1 MKKLL
6 SISAICLSIPS
17 WVFFLFLTFL
27 AFAPWNLIKSID
39 QYVLTNYSIE
49 FSELQS
55 YGNALNRNLIFN
67 NLYIIHNDRMLIQ
80 AAEFELGLSFKPLNL
95 FNFLNINRI
104 LIKDGFF
111 DNSNMRIS
119 NSSLSSLTNLS
130 DEISLSFKNFKYQK
144 DDSIFEINGDLFGE
158 LPRSISGQISFL
170 HNNQLSTIAVNSV
183 EGSYRFSLNLHLYEW
198 LNFIPDF
205 DASPIKDLAF
215 QINALG
221 ELQADQSNIRGSF
234 SSNSLFFKSL
244 SINQNKG
251 SFHFQSK
258 KNIGTLTL
266 NEFLHPLIDEEHP
279 IQINLQQKSLAVPR
293 FFLSHEIL
301 KIETFKVTNLI
312 IENLFLSFDN
322 FLPKYSGFVRDL
334 DLNDLHFKEI
344 INLSGDFSGYGDKI
358 KFLVSSNSSVLRN
371 FNQNFIPVSISGV
384 GNFSGSVFDLKA
396 RIKNKSAGID
406 LALKMDQE
414 LDNLL
419 SIELKGHDI
428 SKDLITFSLPKSL
441 KGVSSYV
448 DENINLGSKN
458 SIYFNYS
465 IPSDDLSADLKAKIL
480 INESKLVLNEDSI
493 IDLTGPMIEA
503 DIKNLYIFSPSG
515 KVTNFFYNEAYGLIN
530 FKTQKLSFYSMHDLQ
545 SIDLKNL
552 LSIGEERFNL
562 PEMQVEHK
570 GEMTLSALMLNN
582 AISIQTKDFFVPIL
596 QSHKI
601 KFDKANIYIVDLDSI
616 YGLMPSTF
624 MNEKIQVNLLGKD
637 LLKEYDLTLSTN
649 INLDP
654 GDFIIDSPYL
664 QVSGNDAFNIDLN
677 IQKNSLP
684 TLKINS
690 DLKNI
695 ELNSLFNSLSK
706 NKLTRLP
713 TEILITNFSN
723 PSMEVS
729 NQRLDINIRDI
740 NKYNGYISIGKKL
753 PNHYKNFND
762 EPGLN
767 LYLYS
772 QSIDE
777 NLLISMLPRNLESTS
792 IKLNKLA
799 FDIKNFKFFNNN
811 FSDLSGVFDFKNSGI
826 RGNLNSNKL
835 NLNLKIDETGFARI
849 EINDSVIPD
858 IEFSN
863 SSQLSF
869 DTVINSRLIIK
880 NSLISKVKIKNL
892 DVYLVNNQNNFSAN
906 NIKLSS
912 NLISIKPTYNSSNA
926 YFSVDKLRP
935 LYKIK
940 GDFLIKDSNK
950 ISYLKDVVDFSYFN
964 GSIDL
969 QWRELST
976 LSHIEGEVNFIL
988 KDLLIKDSIAD
999 SMAFNLVGVLNL
1011 RNILGKLANLD
1022 LSIDEFTSLKLGR
1035 VEGDLL
1041 FSKSKLRLAS
1051 PLFIETNAAKMRWVG
1066 QINKNSENSLE
1077 DLDLGLDLRIRVGEN
1092 LPWYAAII
1100 GGLPAVAG
1108 SAVINEIFEEDINN
1122 LTNYQY
1128 EVLGTISNPKLE
1140 RVKQETN

>member
-441 KGVSSYV
+441 KGVSSYI

-858 IEFSN
+858 MEFSN

-869 DTVINSRLIIK
+869 DTAINSRLIIK

>member
-17 WVFFLFLTFL
+17 WAFFLFLTFL

-777 NLLISMLPRNLESTS
+777 NLLISMLPRNLESTA

>member
-1 MKKLL
+1 
-6 SISAICLSIPS
+6 
-17 WVFFLFLTFL
+17 
-27 AFAPWNLIKSID
+27 
-39 QYVLTNYSIE
+39 
-49 FSELQS
+49 
-55 YGNALNRNLIFN
+55 
-67 NLYIIHNDRMLIQ
+67 
-80 AAEFELGLSFKPLNL
+80 
-95 FNFLNINRI
+95 
-104 LIKDGFF
+104 
-111 DNSNMRIS
+111 
-119 NSSLSSLTNLS
+119 
-130 DEISLSFKNFKYQK
+130 
-144 DDSIFEINGDLFGE
+144 
-158 LPRSISGQISFL
+158 
-170 HNNQLSTIAVNSV
+170 
-183 EGSYRFSLNLHLYEW
+183 
-198 LNFIPDF
+198 
-205 DASPIKDLAF
+205 
-215 QINALG
+215 
-221 ELQADQSNIRGSF
+221 
-234 SSNSLFFKSL
+234 
-244 SINQNKG
+244 
-251 SFHFQSK
+251 
-258 KNIGTLTL
+258 
-266 NEFLHPLIDEEHP
+266 
-279 IQINLQQKSLAVPR
+279 
-293 FFLSHEIL
+293 
-301 KIETFKVTNLI
+301 
-312 IENLFLSFDN
+312 
-322 FLPKYSGFVRDL
+322 
-334 DLNDLHFKEI
+334 
-344 INLSGDFSGYGDKI
+344 
-358 KFLVSSNSSVLRN
+358 
-371 FNQNFIPVSISGV
+371 
-384 GNFSGSVFDLKA
+384 
-396 RIKNKSAGID
+396 
-406 LALKMDQE
+406 
-414 LDNLL
+414 
-419 SIELKGHDI
+419 
-428 SKDLITFSLPKSL
+428 
-441 KGVSSYV
+441 
-448 DENINLGSKN
+448 
-458 SIYFNYS
+458 
-465 IPSDDLSADLKAKIL
+465 
-480 INESKLVLNEDSI
+480 
-493 IDLTGPMIEA
+493 
-503 DIKNLYIFSPSG
+503 
-515 KVTNFFYNEAYGLIN
+515 
-530 FKTQKLSFYSMHDLQ
+530 
-545 SIDLKNL
+545 
-552 LSIGEERFNL
+552 
-562 PEMQVEHK
+562 
-570 GEMTLSALMLNN
+570 
-582 AISIQTKDFFVPIL
+582 
-596 QSHKI
+596 
-601 KFDKANIYIVDLDSI
+601 
-616 YGLMPSTF
+616 
-624 MNEKIQVNLLGKD
+624 
-637 LLKEYDLTLSTN
+637 
-649 INLDP
+649 
-654 GDFIIDSPYL
+654 
-664 QVSGNDAFNIDLN
+664 
-677 IQKNSLP
+677 
-684 TLKINS
+684 
-690 DLKNI
+690 
-695 ELNSLFNSLSK
+695 
-706 NKLTRLP
+706 
-713 TEILITNFSN
+713 
-723 PSMEVS
+723 
-729 NQRLDINIRDI
+729 
-740 NKYNGYISIGKKL
+740 
-753 PNHYKNFND
+753 
-762 EPGLN
+762 
-767 LYLYS
+767 
-772 QSIDE
+772 
-777 NLLISMLPRNLESTS
+777 MLPRNLESTS

>member
-1041 FSKSKLRLAS
+1041 FSKSKVRLAS

>member
-198 LNFIPDF
+198 LNFIPGF
-205 DASPIKDLAF
+205 DASPIKDFAF

-441 KGVSSYV
+441 KGVSSYI

-858 IEFSN
+858 MEFSN

-869 DTVINSRLIIK
+869 DTAINSRLIIK